1 MEKRLAAYFE
11 ALLSV
16 VMLGYWLPDSVWDST
31 NGVLPQTAIIPT
43 IGGIGKS
50 AVSSDQKS

>member
-43 IGGIGKS
+43 IDGIGKT
-50 AVSSDQKS
+50 AAPID

>member
-43 IGGIGKS
+43 IGGIGKT
-50 AVSSDQKS
+50 AAPID